1 MKSHER
7 DNEGLVW
14 LATQL
19 RWEQELGQLRRSA
32 GSTPDAG
39 TADATGALAA

>member
-19 RWEQELGQLRRSA
+19 RWEEQLGQLRRSA
-32 GSTPDAG
+32 GSTPDA
-39 TADATGALAA
+39 DATGALAA